1 MDSLSALHYLS
12 PSELRALARSLRSGS
27 LSMSSGNL
35 AVSAILHYQSPDVVE
50 ALRGMAVNGF
60 TGQQSGILLD
70 ALASVLESKSGGP
83 LHDLVLSG
91 PEVPGVPTS
100 DTGAVMHSLIEQAKE
115 EVLLVGYAIH
125 KGASLFA
132 RLAERMAENSKLK
145 VTFCVDIRRPWK
157 DTSLSS
163 EIVKR
168 FAQTFRQKHW
178 PFDLVPAVYFDPRG
192 LEAGTVVSS
201 MHAKCVIIDRRKGL
215 VSSANFT
222 EAAMERN
229 IEVGVLL
236 NDEQTATRVAEYFYG
251 LIAHES
257 LTALRI

>member
-1 MDSLSALHYLS
+1 MS
-12 PSELRALARSLRSGS
+12 P
-27 LSMSSGNL
+27 GNL
-35 AVSAILHYQSPDVVE
+35 AVSAILHYQSLDVVE
-50 ALRGMAVNGF
+50 ALRGIAVNGF

-70 ALASVLESKSGGP
+70 ALASVMESRSGRP
-83 LHDLVLSG
+83 SHDLVLSG

-100 DTGAVMHSLIEQAKE
+100 DTGAVMHALIEQAE
-115 EVLLVGYAIH
+115 MEVLLVGYAIH

-132 RLAERMAENSKLK
+132 RLAERMAENPKLK
-145 VTFCVDIRRPWK
+145 VTFCLDVRRPWK

-168 FAQTFRQKHW
+168 FAQKFRQEHW
-178 PFDLVPAVYFDPRG
+178 PFDVVPAVYFDPRG
-192 LEAGTVVSS
+192 LEAGSVASS
-201 MHAKCVIIDRRKGL
+201 LHAKCVIIDRRKGL

-236 NDEQTATRVAEYFYG
+236 SDEHTANRVAAFFFG
-251 LIAHES
+251 LIAQGS
-257 LTALRI
+257 LAPLRLS